1 MGHVALASKNI
12 YPEASKSTMLVV
24 MAVVVAVV
32 VGGGPTGY
40 ESYLSSNSCRFN

>member
-24 MAVVVAVV
+24 VAVV
-32 VGGGPTGY
+32 VGGRPTGY

>member
-12 YPEASKSTMLVV
+12 YPEASKSTMLL
-24 MAVVVAVV
+24 VVVAVVVV

>member
-1 MGHVALASKNI
+1 L
-12 YPEASKSTMLVV
+12 
-24 MAVVVAVV
+24 VVVAVV

>member
-12 YPEASKSTMLVV
+12 YPEASKSMMV
-24 MAVVVAVV
+24 VVVAV

>member
-24 MAVVVAVV
+24 VAVVVV

>member
-24 MAVVVAVV
+24 VAVV
-32 VGGGPTGY
+32 VGGGGGPTGY